1 MWANALI
8 DRLLD
13 TQVEVEA
20 ETLSVKLCAVKTEA
34 LIHWVTF
41 PQPKKTGQR
50 LRDTWAM

>member
-20 ETLSVKLCAVKTEA
+20 ETLSVTLCAVKAEP
-34 LIHWVTF
+34 LIHSVTHT
-41 PQPKKTGQR
+41 QQKAQAER
-50 LRDTWAM
+50 LCDTWAM